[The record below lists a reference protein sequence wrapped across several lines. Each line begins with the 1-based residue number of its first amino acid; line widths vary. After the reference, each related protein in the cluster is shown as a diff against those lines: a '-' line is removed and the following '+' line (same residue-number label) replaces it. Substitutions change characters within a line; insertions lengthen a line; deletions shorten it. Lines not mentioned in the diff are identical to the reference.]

1 MNPKKELITMG
12 PMGNPDT
19 AKPSNS
25 EASTANRAEEPA
37 TTTGEPETKS
47 QLKASP

>member
-25 EASTANRAEEPA
+25 EASTANRAEEPRA
-37 TTTGEPETKS
+37 PRTYCDNHWG
-47 QLKASP
+47 A